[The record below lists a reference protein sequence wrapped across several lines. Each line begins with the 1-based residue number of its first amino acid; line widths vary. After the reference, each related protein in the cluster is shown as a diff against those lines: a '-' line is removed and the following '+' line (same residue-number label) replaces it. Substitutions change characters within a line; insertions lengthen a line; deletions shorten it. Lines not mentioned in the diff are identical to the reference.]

1 MEISK
6 LIHDDGYLDINLDV
20 DIYKSENG
28 EYELFIS
35 QDGSSG
41 VSYDIEYEIKTTD
54 DIAKCVKDY
63 LETYCVESSEDEE
76 E

>member
-6 LIHDDGYLDINLDV
+6 LIHDEGYLDINLDV

-28 EYELFIS
+28 EYELFVS
-35 QDGSSG
+35 EDGSSVG
-41 VSYDIEYEIKTTD
+41 SYDMEYDIKTTD
-54 DIAKCVKDY
+54 DIAKCVKNY

>member
-20 DIYKSENG
+20 DIYKSDNG

-41 VSYDIEYEIKTTD
+41 VSYDIKYDIKTTD
-54 DIAKCVKDY
+54 DIAKCVKEY
-63 LETYCVESSEDEE
+63 LETYCAESSEDEE